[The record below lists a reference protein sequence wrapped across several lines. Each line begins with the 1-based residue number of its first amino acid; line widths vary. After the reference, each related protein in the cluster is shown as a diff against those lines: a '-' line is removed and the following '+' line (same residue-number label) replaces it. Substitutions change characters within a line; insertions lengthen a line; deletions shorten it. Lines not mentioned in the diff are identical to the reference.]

1 MNKRIKLIGA
11 LLAAGL
17 VSATAFAADSTTT
30 TTSTATTT
38 TGTTGT
44 TTTPTTPKPTAINS
58 TDKCSGGGTRTLS
71 GTWDTTTGAIDTT
84 TTLTACVLRNGET
97 HNGTTSLVGTLLA
110 TKGGFTIDVTSKVD
124 TTIDRTDGSKLARK
138 CTTTKK
144 GSYTNSTQIFDG
156 SSTRTDCS
164 LVGQVRE
171 HENVAENLLRDSISE
186 DEDGGFS
193 RDHRLLPKEKDTDN
207 EADDNKPATPA
218 PAAKPTAPSPE
229 KPETM

>member
-30 TTSTATTT
+30 TT
-38 TGTTGT
+38 GTTGT
-44 TTTPTTPKPTAINS
+44 TTTPTAPKPTAINS

-71 GTWDTTTGAIDTT
+71 GSWDSTSGAIDTT
-84 TTLTACVLRNGET
+84 TTLNACVLRNGET

-138 CTTTKK
+138 CTTIKK
-144 GSYTNSTQIFDG
+144 GTYTNSTQIFDG
-156 SSTRTDCS
+156 STSRSDCS

-171 HENVAENLLRDSISE
+171 HENVAENLLRDSISD
-186 DEDGGFS
+186 DEDGGFN
-193 RDHRLLPKEKDTDN
+193 RDHRLLPKEKDTDS
-207 EADDNKPATPA
+207 ADDDKPATPA
-218 PAAKPTAPSPE
+218 PAMKPTTPAPE